1 MSFSEFLPALT
12 ALLGVV
18 TGGVIS
24 HWNTSADR
32 KARLASERQTSARSA
47 EVGAI
52 IEVMVATQLLTQRAN
67 GFRLTTKL
75 LQSRVA
81 RRERRGG
88 VLTPLD
94 VEASYD
100 RMVDADQRLS
110 RANAEL
116 WLHADAEAVQLG
128 NAVLRAG
135 TEVLEAHFDEPMQG
149 LRSLGRSLRLQYTA
163 AMPGKEERI
172 KESLNSLRS
181 AHTALA
187 EYARGKYGLEPVDLS
202 VVLD

>member
-1 MSFSEFLPALT
+1 MSLSEFLPALT

-18 TGGVIS
+18 LGGVMS

-32 KARLASERQTSARSA
+32 KARLVSERQASTRSA

-52 IEVMVATQLLTQRAN
+52 IEVMVATRLVAQRAN
-67 GFRLTTKL
+67 GFRMTLKL
-75 LQSRVA
+75 LHSRAA
-81 RRERRGG
+81 RRERRSG

-116 WLHADAEAVQLG
+116 LLYADAEAVQLG
-128 NAVLRAG
+128 NAVVRAA
-135 TEVLEAHFDEPMQG
+135 TEVLEAHVDEPMQG

-163 AMPGKEERI
+163 ALPGKEERI
-172 KESLNSLRS
+172 KESLNSLGS
-181 AHTALA
+181 AHKALA
-187 EYARGKYGLEPVDLS
+187 EYARGKYELEPVDLS
-202 VVLD
+202 AVLD